1 MREGFYRIEYEGETG
16 LGFAVLALETN
27 MVVGA
32 DAGGGTYDGKYVW
45 NAGSQLLDMKVS
57 VWVPEGAWV
66 VQGQIAPAGGLRFDV
81 ECSFPR
87 IPDNQ
92 TIVAKTDLGPV
103 AVQFQLI
110 REFPP

>member
-1 MREGFYRIEYEGETG
+1 MREGFYRVEYGGETG
-16 LGFAVLALETN
+16 LGVAVLALDTN
-27 MVVGA
+27 IVVGA
-32 DAGGGTYDGKYVW
+32 DAGGGTYDGEYVW
-45 NAGSQLLDMKVS
+45 NAESRLLDMKVS
-57 VWVPEGAWV
+57 GWVPEGAWV
-66 VQGQIAPAGGLRFDV
+66 VQGQIAPAGGLKFDV

-87 IPDNQ
+87 IPDK